1 MKLAAT
7 ILAATLAA
15 SISGSAWAQTAAADS
30 ARQARQAI
38 MANPTVANIHT
49 YYLKNVSQPS
59 DANEIYTALRNA
71 LPADVKSFLVS
82 SDNAII
88 VLAGPDQFA
97 IVEELIKNLD
107 RPHRTYRLTY
117 TVSEMDGSKRID
129 TQHFAMVV
137 APGQP
142 TTLKQGSKVPVVT
155 GSTGTAAEAN
165 GIQTQFTYLD
175 IGMNFEATVDEFAN
189 GIRLRTSVDQSSV
202 GEQKS
207 VVGVQEP
214 VVRQTSLKSSSFL
227 TPGKPLT
234 LGSVDVPGST
244 RHLDIEVVMEQ
255 VP

>member
-7 ILAATLAA
+7 ILAATLTA
-15 SISGSAWAQTAAADS
+15 SIGGSAWAQTAAADS

-59 DANEIYTALRNA
+59 DANEIYTALRNM

-82 SDNAII
+82 SDNAIV

-107 RPHRTYRLTY
+107 RAHRTYRLTY

-137 APGQP
+137 APGQA

-155 GSTGTAAEAN
+155 GSTSASAAA
-165 GIQTQFTYLD
+165 GVQTQFTYLD
-175 IGMNFEATVDEFAN
+175 IGINFEATVDEFAN
-189 GIRLRTSVDQSSV
+189 GIRLRTSVDQTSV

-207 VVGVQEP
+207 VAEVQEP

-234 LGSVDVPGST
+234 LGSLDVPGST